1 MLVRQWV
8 ASRSSGSVAG
18 LAITSQHD
26 DPVVLARDV
35 VAAIRAAVPTAS
47 GDATTAPTTPSR
59 TTVVDEL
66 IDEIAGVTDD
76 VTLVIEDLHVLT
88 NRPLLED
95 LGRLFCALPLRVRA
109 IVTSRRDL
117 PWTLHPLRVEGRLT
131 ELRGTDLA
139 FDAAEAK
146 QLLQNVSGLSLTDD
160 QVHMLLGRTDGW
172 AVGLQLAGISLREA
186 PEVGTFI
193 ETFAGSH
200 RHVAEYLLEE
210 VLEHLEPEVRRF
222 LMQTSVLDWLSPD
235 LCDAVTETADGRSM
249 LARLDRRSLFLIP
262 LDPSGQQFRYHR
274 LFGDLLRFR
283 VQVESP
289 EEVPELHRRA
299 AGWLVEHG
307 RAEEAVDHF
316 IAAGDYQAA
325 FEMVSTVGYR
335 LYERGESATL
345 VRWLTEVEAG
355 QRDVPAAVQVSLLAA
370 QVGYDEVGVAA
381 DTYRRV
387 TRRSDITLGE
397 RTAANALYAML
408 GFRDLPPDAVERAAQ
423 QVRDAVPHL
432 GARGGHRLPRC
443 RRTGLGARH
452 GRVRR
457 GRLAVPHRRR
467 DRRVEALE
475 QMLTLPGVG
484 YPVWKVYAVGLLSL
498 TRAWLGHSAEALRQ
512 SGDALRT
519 AEAAGILD
527 HPACAHAHLASALA
541 HLDRVELTDAE
552 EHLARSRVLLARRL
566 ASVTYFDL
574 QQALEIL
581 LATVRQGPVPALAA
595 LVAPTGARSEAP
607 VLRRAKEALEARLLL
622 GTNRITEVRTLLALH
637 RGEPHLAAARVDY
650 ALAKDDTAQARAA
663 LDAWTPD
670 RDDLRGLV
678 RHRLATFTV
687 LEAEGRRG
695 VAHQW
700 LTQAVA
706 LAHDDVLRWPFLESP
721 RALQVLRRDGQRGT
735 AFTDDTLW
743 QLATRLHPRLAAQSA
758 LIEPLTERELE
769 VLAYLP
775 GRMKNPEIAAELF
788 LSVNTVKTHMRS
800 IYTKLGATERNEA
813 VARAVELGLL

>member
-1 MLVRQWV
+1 MPPLQGTADAGTGAV
-8 ASRSSGSVAG
+8 A
-18 LAITSQHD
+18 T
-26 DPVVLARDV
+26 
-35 VAAIRAAVPTAS
+35 
-47 GDATTAPTTPSR
+47 SR
-59 TTVVDEL
+59 TTLVDEL
-66 IDEIAGVTDD
+66 IEEIASLTGDTVLI
-76 VTLVIEDLHVLT
+76 VEDLHVLS
-88 NRPLLED
+88 NRSLLEE
-95 LGRLFCALPLRVRA
+95 LGRLFCALPDSTRA
-109 IVTSRRDL
+109 ILTSRRDL
-117 PWTLHPLRVEGRLT
+117 PWALHSLRVEGRLI

-139 FDAAEAK
+139 FAAAEARE
-146 QLLQNVSGLSLTDD
+146 LLHKVSGLELTDA
-160 QVHMLLGRTDGW
+160 QVHALLGRTDGW
-172 AVGLQLAGISLREA
+172 AVGLQLAGISLRDA
-186 PEVGTFI
+186 PDVGSFI
-193 ETFAGSH
+193 DTFAGSH

-210 VLEHLEPEVRRF
+210 VLEQLEPEVRRF
-222 LMQTSVLDWLSPD
+222 LFQTSVLDWLSAD
-235 LCDAVTETADGRSM
+235 LCDAVTGSDDARSM
-249 LARLDRRSLFLIP
+249 LALLDRRSLFLIP
-262 LDPSGQQFRYHR
+262 LDGTGEQFRYHR

-283 VQVESP
+283 LQVESP
-289 EEVPELHRRA
+289 EDIPDLHRRA
-299 AGWLVEHG
+299 AQWLSDHG
-307 RAEEAVDHF
+307 RPEEAVDHHL
-316 IAAGDYQAA
+316 AAGDHQAA
-325 FEMVSTVGYR
+325 FTVISKIGYR

-345 VRWLTEVEAG
+345 VKWLSAVEAG
-355 QRDVPAAVQVSLLAA
+355 LREVPAEVQVSLLAA
-370 QVGYDEVGVAA
+370 QVGFDEVGVAA
-381 DTYRRV
+381 DTYRRL

-408 GFRDLPPDAVERAAQ
+408 GFRDLPPDAVEQAVQ
-423 QVRDAVPHL
+423 QVRDAVPRL
-432 GARGGHRLPRC
+432 GPGEVIDFLGVGGRDSALVMAEYAAAGSQFL
-443 RRTGLGARH
+443 TGDVTGASK
-452 GRVRR
+452 
-457 GRLAVPHRRR
+457 
-467 DRRVEALE
+467 ALE
-475 QMLTLPGVG
+475 HVLTLPGVG

-512 SGDALRT
+512 AGDALRT

-552 EHLARSRVLLARRL
+552 DHLARSRSLLARRL

-581 LATVRQGPVPALAA
+581 LATVTQGPVTALAA

-622 GTNRITEVRTLLALH
+622 GTNQMTEVRTLLALH

-735 AFTDDTLW
+735 AFTDDT
-743 QLATRLHPRLAAQSA
+743 AVGARHPPAPTTR
-758 LIEPLTERELE
+758 EPSPPSSSR
-769 VLAYLP
+769 
-775 GRMKNPEIAAELF
+775 
-788 LSVNTVKTHMRS
+788 
-800 IYTKLGATERNEA
+800 
-813 VARAVELGLL
+813 